1 MPLVRIDMITGRDEP
16 LRRAIA
22 DAVQEALVE
31 AIGIPPDDRFQ
42 VITEH
47 ATSNMIFDPG
57 YLGIARKDPIFIQ
70 IALRRGRSVDM
81 KRALYRALVER
92 LGAKANVRWEDV
104 FVSLV
109 ENGLEDWSFGN
120 GEAQYVK

>member
-47 ATSNMIFDPG
+47 AASNMIFDPG

>member
-1 MPLVRIDMITGRDEP
+1 MPLVRISLRAGKSPEY
-16 LRRAIA
+16 RRAIA
-22 DAVQEALVE
+22 DGVHHAMVEALAVPE
-31 AIGIPPDDRFQ
+31 QDRFQ

-47 ATSNMIFDPG
+47 AASNMIFDPG

>member
-47 ATSNMIFDPG
+47 AASNMIFD
-57 YLGIARKDPIFIQ
+57 LGDLCVEYRSRMCRGTSGCDPRVLSCAHRTARPRIANPP
-70 IALRRGRSVDM
+70 APLRGHP
-81 KRALYRALVER
+81 L
-92 LGAKANVRWEDV
+92 
-104 FVSLV
+104 
-109 ENGLEDWSFGN
+109 
-120 GEAQYVK
+120 